1 MNEASSCSH
10 CVLPFVIPMVCLP
23 YLFIARPSLHIF
35 RSVFVGID
43 TILIVLPHS
52 NTEVADAG
60 CTTRSTTSSSEV
72 PHFVQPATQPPWF
85 CVDHKLHVKQL
96 VGSHNVVEDP

>member
-1 MNEASSCSH
+1 MRPRHVLIVFFLLSFLWSVCRIYSSPAH
-10 CVLPFVIPMVCLP
+10 
-23 YLFIARPSLHIF
+23 LHIFVF
-35 RSVFVGID
+35 RSVFVGFD
-43 TILIVLPHS
+43 TILIALPHS

-85 CVDHKLHVKQL
+85 RVDHKLVVQPR
-96 VGSHNVVEDP
+96 VGSLDVVEDP